1 MIFFRRVLFH
11 KMRKLLYLFLFICS
25 AGSSYSQKMNHFE
38 KNSIQPWGKNP
49 RFWQYE
55 GKPVMLLG
63 ASDDD
68 NLFQWP
74 AELLVPHLDSMKK
87 IGANYV
93 RNTMSDRQDKGF
105 EVYPFKKTD
114 DGRYD
119 LSQWNEAYWKRFDFF
134 LKETAR
140 RNIIVQ
146 IELWDRFDYSQKNW
160 DANPYN
166 PKNNINYTKKESGLN
181 EAYPDHPGSNRQP
194 FFFTTP
200 QQQHNEIL
208 LTVQCRYMEKIL
220 SYTLNYNHI
229 LYCIDNE
236 TSGEEAW
243 SIYWRDFISAI
254 AHQKGRNI
262 CVTEMWDDW
271 NLQSTSHK
279 RTFDHP
285 QRYRFV
291 ELSQNTHQTGNKLWD
306 NLRWTAKY
314 TGESPRPMNIVKT
327 YGSDNGRHGSTK
339 QAIERWWLHLLGGAA
354 AVRFHR
360 PDSGLGLSELSISS
374 IKAARKLESLVKLWD
389 LKAESQSLPDSSGN
403 KAFIAYKPGRVYLIF
418 LPDGGST
425 TLHVKET
432 KANYDIRYINLRS
445 GEWLEKRTQK
455 ISMEGTTQFSAPDNH
470 EWLIVIT
477 KQ

>member
-1 MIFFRRVLFH
+1 
-11 KMRKLLYLFLFICS
+11 
-25 AGSSYSQKMNHFE
+25 MNHFE
-38 KNSIQPWGKNP
+38 KNSIQPWDKNP

-220 SYTLNYNHI
+220 SYTLNYDHI

-243 SIYWRDFISAI
+243 SIYWRDFITAI

-339 QAIERWWLHLLGGAA
+339 QAIERWWLHLLGGVA

-360 PDSGLGLSELSISS
+360 PDSGLGLSDLSISS
-374 IKAARKLESLVKLWD
+374 IKAARKLESLVKLWELNAD
-389 LKAESQSLPDSSGN
+389 RQSLLERSGN
-403 KAFIAYKPGRVYLIF
+403 KAYITYKSDKVYLVF

-425 TLHVKET
+425 ALHLNQEKTTYTV
-432 KANYDIRYINLRS
+432 RYLNISS
-445 GEWLEKRTQK
+445 GEWLHKKSKKMTLA
-455 ISMEGTTQFSAPDNH
+455 GTTQFSAPDNN
-470 EWLIVIT
+470 EWLIVVT

>member
-1 MIFFRRVLFH
+1 MKAKVVLFLCILIFSAEITYCQN
-11 KMRKLLYLFLFICS
+11 MRNYNNNRIR
-25 AGSSYSQKMNHFE
+25 
-38 KNSIQPWGKNP
+38 PWNENN
-49 RFWQYE
+49 RYWQYE

-93 RNTMSDRQDKGF
+93 RNTMSDRKDKGF
-105 EVYPFKKTD
+105 EVYPFKETD

-119 LSQWNEAYWKRFDFF
+119 LNQWNEAYWKRFNFF

-160 DANPYN
+160 DTSPYN
-166 PKNNINYTKKESGLN
+166 PKNNINYNEKESGLKD
-181 EAYPDHPGSNRQP
+181 AYPDHPGLNRQP

-200 QQQHNEIL
+200 QQQNNQIL
-208 LTVQCRYMEKIL
+208 LSVQCRYIEKVL
-220 SYTLNYNHI
+220 SYTLNYDHI

-236 TSGEEAW
+236 TSGEEEWA
-243 SIYWRDFISAI
+243 IYWSDFITNVANK
-254 AHQKGRNI
+254 KGKNI

-285 QRYRFV
+285 ERYQFC
-291 ELSQNTHQTGNKLWD
+291 EISQNTHQTGEKLW
-306 NLRWTAKY
+306 NNIRWVYDYMEEK
-314 TGESPRPMNIVKT
+314 PRPLNVVKT
-327 YGSDNGRHGSTK
+327 YGSDEGRFGTAK
-339 QAIERWWLHLLGGAA
+339 EGIERWWLHLLGGAA

-360 PDSGLGLSELSISS
+360 PDAGLGLSELSISS

-389 LKAESQSLPDSSGN
+389 LKAENQTLMDKSGN
-403 KAFIAYKPGRVYLIF
+403 DAYIAYKSDKVYVIF
-418 LPDGGST
+418 LPNGGRT
-425 TLHVKET
+425 TLHIKEA
-432 KANYDIRYINLRS
+432 KAKYGVRYINLGT
-445 GEWLEKRTQK
+445 GEWLDKRPQK
-455 ISMEGTTQFSAPDNH
+455 MTMAVTTQFSVPDNN

-477 KQ
+477 KLKQ